1 MLQDLKYSFRQLWRR
16 PVFAATA
23 VLTLAIGIGVN
34 AVAFSVVNGL
44 LFRSLA
50 TKTDGD
56 VGRVVLT
63 PGGDEGGLGSLPDFR
78 RYDAGTQDALDLAA
92 EGRSTLTWRLG
103 TESKTAWV
111 LFVTPNYFSL
121 VRPDLVAG
129 RALVTP
135 GVGAGSPSVVIGERF
150 WREQLSSAPL
160 ADLALRLNNLDV
172 AVAGIMAESF
182 TGPAGLYSPD
192 VWVPIDD
199 VERLGAPVR
208 LQARETRWLFLFGRL
223 AAGVTPPAVQG
234 RLDVVSADLTR
245 DWPETHRERGARFRL
260 FSEGNSER
268 QGLAI
273 GATIGMSLI
282 GLVLLLACFN
292 VATLLLA
299 RGVERQRDLGV
310 RAALGGAPSRLI
322 RLVALEG
329 VWIAVG
335 AGLVAVSVAS
345 MAQALVTSFAIP
357 IEQPQHIDF
366 TLDGR
371 VLVFIAILVAVA
383 AVLPGL
389 WPALAAG
396 RLDVLQ
402 VLRSAGGSSSSGRP
416 SRMRRVLVG
425 AQVAGSTAFL
435 AIAALF
441 VQSVS
446 VLIDTDYGFD
456 HRRLVVAEIDPQS
469 SGLDAAAG
477 VRYVDALVAR
487 AGTLP
492 GVTHAAVVDRAPF
505 FIGFDR
511 LTSVWPAGAPCR
523 ADACPKVPTVAAG
536 PGYFETMGIAMA
548 QGREFA
554 PAAAATEVIVNQP
567 FATQQWGSGRGL
579 GEVLRLGEQ
588 GQPAVVIGVT
598 AKHHTRGLDR
608 EQPTIYVPLTSAGH
622 VEGVTIVVRAMTD
635 PVPVVRA
642 LQNAAHDLDPAV
654 SLGAAKTMSDR
665 MAVQLWP
672 FRTMRSIFTIC
683 GVLALLLATA
693 GLASLVIHAVNRRIR
708 EFGVRASIGA
718 SPGDLRRHVLG
729 DALRLFAPG
738 VIAGV
743 LLAAIS
749 AQLVRVVF
757 FGVNVLNPATY
768 VVVAI
773 LEGLVVL
780 VACLA
785 PARRAARVD
794 PLIALRSE

>member
-1 MLQDLKYSFRQLWRR
+1 MLQDLRHSLRQLWRR
-16 PVFAATA
+16 PAFTATA
-23 VLTLAIGIGVN
+23 VLTLAVGIGVN

-44 LFRSLA
+44 LFKSLA
-50 TKTDGD
+50 TKTHDD

-63 PGGDEGGLGSLPDFR
+63 PGGDEGGYGSLPDFR
-78 RYDAGTQDALDLAA
+78 RYSAGTQDALDLGA
-92 EGRSTLTWRLG
+92 EGRSTLAWRLG

-111 LFVTPNYFSL
+111 LFVTRNYFSM
-121 VRPDLVAG
+121 VSPRLVAG

-135 GVGAGSPSVVIGERF
+135 AASAGSPTVVISERF
-150 WREQLSSAPL
+150 WREKLSSAPV
-160 ADLALRLNNLDV
+160 ADLALRFNNLDV

-192 VWVPIDD
+192 VWLPIDD
-199 VERLGAPVR
+199 LERFDAPVR
-208 LQARETRWLFLFGRL
+208 LHATETRWLFLFGRL
-223 AAGVTPPAVQG
+223 GPGVTPSAVQG
-234 RLDVVSADLTR
+234 RLDVVSADLAR
-245 DWPETHRERGARFRL
+245 EWPETHRKRGASFRL

-268 QGLAI
+268 RGLAI

-299 RGVERQRDLGV
+299 RGVERERDMGI
-310 RAALGGAPSRLI
+310 RAAFGGSPSRLI
-322 RLVALEG
+322 RLVAFEG
-329 VWIAVG
+329 MWISAA
-335 AGLVAVSVAS
+335 AGLVVVGVAS
-345 MAQALVTSFAIP
+345 MTQALVTSFAIP

-371 VLVFIAILVAVA
+371 VLTFIAVLVAVA
-383 AVLPGL
+383 GVLPGL

-396 RLDVLQ
+396 RLDVLR
-402 VLRSAGGSSSSGRP
+402 VLRSQGGGSPSGRP
-416 SRMRRVLVG
+416 TRLRRALVA

-446 VLIDTDYGFD
+446 VLVDTNFGFD
-456 HRRLVVAEIDPQS
+456 HQRLVVADIEPQS
-469 SGLDAAAG
+469 SGLDAAAA

-511 LTSVWPAGAPCR
+511 LTSVWPARAPCP
-523 ADACPKVPTVAAG
+523 ADSCPQVPTIAAG

-548 QGREFA
+548 EGREFA
-554 PAAAATEVIVNQP
+554 PAAPTTEVIVNQP

-579 GEVLRLGEQ
+579 GEVLRLGNQ

-608 EQPTIYVPLTSAGH
+608 EQPTIYVPLTSAGRA
-622 VEGVTIVVRAMTD
+622 EGVTVVVRAATD
-635 PVPVVRA
+635 PVQVVRA
-642 LQNAAHDLDPAV
+642 LQNAAHDLDPVV
-654 SLGAAKTMSDR
+654 SLGAAKTMTGR

-672 FRTMRSIFTIC
+672 FRTMRSVFAIC
-683 GVLALLLATA
+683 GLLALLLATA
-693 GLASLVIHAVNRRIR
+693 GLASLVIHAVNRRLR

-718 SPGDLRRHVLG
+718 SPRDLRRHVLG

-743 LLAAIS
+743 LLAAIA

-768 VVVAI
+768 LVVAI
-773 LEGLVVL
+773 IEGLVVT